1 MKRQG
6 CLLLL
11 LALLLT
17 GCGEIRQTVEQPAY
31 TIGVVLKAMNSQYWM
46 EIRSGMEQA
55 ASDRG
60 VDLLLLAPQ
69 DEKAEQE
76 QAEHIRNLLNNGVDA
91 LLVAPCNSYN
101 TAWFVELAQE
111 KDIPVLA
118 VDTRALDSELP
129 YIGADNES
137 IGRMAADYFAEKLPD
152 GARIAVLSGSSRQ
165 STHTARVAAFLDEI
179 HALGRFAV
187 PEVYYTDGEFSQG
200 YERARGL
207 TDADALFCTSAI
219 LGLGAVT
226 AQAQQ
231 TETSCS
237 IVAVDMQDDA
247 MEAVRDGAMNAL
259 ITQPGH
265 EIGYQAIETALALL
279 EGEEVSAETLLTGQ
293 LLTRE
298 NVADAAAPGQE
309 E

>member
-1 MKRQG
+1 MKKRG
-6 CLLLL
+6 CLLLM

-17 GCGEIRQTVEQPAY
+17 GCGEIHQTVEQPEY

-55 ASDRG
+55 ASDLG

-69 DEKAEQE
+69 DEKAERE
-76 QAEHIRNLLNNGVDA
+76 QAEHIQNLLNNGVDA

-101 TAWFVELAQE
+101 TAWFVALAQQ
-111 KDIPVLA
+111 KGIPVLT

-137 IGRMAADYFAEKLPD
+137 IGRMAAEYFAGRLPD
-152 GARIAVLSGSSRQ
+152 GARIAVLSGSSKQ

-179 HALGRFAV
+179 HALNRFAV
-187 PEVYYTDGEFSQG
+187 PMVYYTDGEFSQG
-200 YERARGL
+200 YEQARSL
-207 TDADALFCTSAI
+207 TDVDALFCTSAI

-226 AQAQQ
+226 AQAWQA
-231 TETSCS
+231 ETACP
-237 IVAVDMQDDA
+237 IVAVDTQDDA
-247 MEAVRDGAMNAL
+247 MEAVRSGAMDAL
-259 ITQPGH
+259 ITQPGQ
-265 EIGYQAIETALALL
+265 EIGYQAMETALALL
-279 EGEEVSAETLLTGQ
+279 EGEEIAEETLLTGQ
-293 LLTRE
+293 LLTRDNMKDE
-298 NVADAAAPGQE
+298 PGQE

>member
-1 MKRQG
+1 MKKRG
-6 CLLLL
+6 CLLLV
-11 LALLLT
+11 LALWLT
-17 GCGEIRQTVEQPAY
+17 SCGEIHQTVEQPKY

-55 ASDRG
+55 ASELG

-69 DEKAEQE
+69 DEKAERE

-111 KDIPVLA
+111 KNIPILT

-129 YIGADNES
+129 YIGADNEN
-137 IGRMAADYFAEKLPD
+137 IGRMAAKYFAERLPK
-152 GARIAVLSGSSRQ
+152 GARIAVLSGSSKQ

-179 HALGRFAV
+179 HTMNCFAA
-187 PEVYYTDGEFSQG
+187 PAVYYTDGEFSQG
-200 YERARGL
+200 YEQARSL
-207 TDADALFCTSAI
+207 TDVDALFCTSAI

-231 TETSCS
+231 TEAACP
-237 IVAVDMQDDA
+237 IVAVDTQDDA
-247 MEAVRDGAMNAL
+247 IEAVRSGAMDAL
-259 ITQPGH
+259 ITQPGQ
-265 EIGYQAIETALALL
+265 EIGHQAMKIALDLL
-279 EGEEVSAETLLTGQ
+279 EEKEIPEETLLTGR
-293 LLTRE
+293 LLTRDNIDDTPE
-298 NVADAAAPGQE
+298 RE